1 MTSTATATDA
11 ESPEGAETATDEVA
25 TATDAES
32 PERAESPEGAETATD
47 EVADSETATDE
58 AAKQEVE
65 SLETGQ
71 NSGRAGKLR
80 GCPRC
85 SSAWQQSQM
94 AFCPNFS

>member
-1 MTSTATATDA
+1 MTST
-11 ESPEGAETATDEVA
+11 A

-47 EVADSETATDE
+47 EVADSETATADSETATEE

-65 SLETGQ
+65 TGEIAGLE
-71 NSGRAGKLR
+71 KLC

-85 SSAWQQSQM
+85 SSLWQQSPM
-94 AFCPNFS
+94 AFCPNLC

>member
-1 MTSTATATDA
+1 MTST
-11 ESPEGAETATDEVA
+11 A

-47 EVADSETATDE
+47 EVADSETATEE

-65 SLETGQ
+65 TGEIAGLE
-71 NSGRAGKLR
+71 KLC

-85 SSAWQQSQM
+85 SSLWQQSQM
-94 AFCPNFS
+94 AFCPNLS